1 MLSKIHCIT
10 AFFDD
15 GIRNKRTSDKKNCIL
30 PIGDS
35 MLVTAKFLRH
45 KRNPSSPRDKA
56 EIAVDGSDHK
66 EAFGC
71 EPTQE

>member
-15 GIRNKRTSDKKNCIL
+15 GVRNKRTSNKKKSVL

-45 KRNPSSPRDKA
+45 KRNPSGPRGKA
-56 EIAVDGSDHK
+56 EIAVDSSDHK
-66 EAFGC
+66 EASGC
-71 EPTQE
+71 GPTQE

>member
-15 GIRNKRTSDKKNCIL
+15 GVRNKRTSNKKSVL

-35 MLVTAKFLRH
+35 MSVTAKFLRH
-45 KRNPSSPRDKA
+45 KRNPSSPRGKA

-66 EAFGC
+66 EASGC
-71 EPTQE
+71 GPTQE